1 MAGPLKCAHPACQCT
16 VEPKGRFGKYCS
28 DHCRQAGDK
37 IELRCDC
44 QHPPCRET

>member
-1 MAGPLKCAHPACQCT
+1 MAGAAKCAHPACQCM
-16 VEPKGRFGKYCS
+16 VEPKGQYGKYCS

-44 QHPPCRET
+44 QHAPCR